1 MNPTLEM
8 TIEPGDREWFLSELA
23 DAWRAA
29 HGEATLAYQH
39 WREQPG
45 PNGYAV
51 YRAAQDRADQAQ
63 EVLAKA
69 ARAPIAGHHTRRAAG
84 N

>member
-1 MNPTLEM
+1 M

-29 HGEATLAYQH
+29 HGEATLAYEH
-39 WREQPG
+39 WREQLG

-63 EVLAKA
+63 EVWRELLE
-69 ARAPIAGHHTRRAAG
+69 RQIAGHHTRRAAG